1 MQLWFKFLRSVLNLR
16 IFRGMHVDQVE
27 LPRLGCDA
35 RFTTGFQ
42 SVKALRRFAAEPVNG
57 MSPHFVRDAVRNGDA
72 CYAVCEGATLVSSAW
87 YSTRPTPIGAP
98 GLVLHFA
105 PGYVYMYKGLTCE
118 TYRGQRLYAVG
129 ISRALAHYTAQGSRG
144 FVSYVEATNLASM
157 KAALRMGFRVFGS
170 VYLIRLFGRHFA
182 FSSPGC
188 RAFGFRLETTRLV
201 QRASRRDRPERFN
214 APRAHAHIPVV

>member
-1 MQLWFKFLRSVLNLR
+1 MHFWFRLLRSALNLR
-16 IFRGMHVDQVE
+16 ILRGVQVDGAE

-42 SVKALRRFAAEPVNG
+42 SLKALRRFAADPVNG
-57 MSPHFVRDAVRNGDA
+57 MSPHFVRNAVRNGDA
-72 CYAVCEGATLVSSAW
+72 CHAVREGATLVSSAW
-87 YSTRPTPIGAP
+87 YSRRPTSIGTQ

-105 PGYVYMYKGLTCE
+105 PGYVYMYKGLTCDA
-118 TYRGQRLYAVG
+118 YRGQRLYAVG
-129 ISRALAHYTAQGSRG
+129 ISRALAHYTAQGARG
-144 FVSYVEATNLASM
+144 LVSYVEATNLASM

-188 RAFGFRLETTRLV
+188 KAFGFRLETIRPVPHLDV
-201 QRASRRDRPERFN
+201 RRP
-214 APRAHAHIPVV
+214 HAHVPVA